1 MSRQGVKPQA
11 EVAAR
16 RSKRFQNIEPD
27 SGEMNLSKNAELRR
41 LQSNLPATTKRLSSP
56 SKNGRGNRFIPKS
69 DPLAKYVCL
78 NCNRGD
84 VEEAMLLCDGCDD
97 SYHTFCL
104 IPPLNDIPKGDW
116 RCPKC
121 VCEEVSK
128 PAEAFGFEQAS
139 REYSLKEFGE
149 MADQFKSEYF
159 NMPVHMVPT
168 EVVEKEFW
176 RITSS
181 VEEDVTVEYAADLH
195 TIEHGSGFPSKDSL
209 DLSPED
215 QMYAESGWNLINF
228 PVLEES
234 LLAYINDDISGMNRS
249 WLYSGMVRLN
259 FIFKIVN

>member
-1 MSRQGVKPQA
+1 
-11 EVAAR
+11 
-16 RSKRFQNIEPD
+16 
-27 SGEMNLSKNAELRR
+27 MNLSKNAELRR
-41 LQSNLPATTKRLSSP
+41 LQSNLPTSTSRRSSP
-56 SKNGRGNRFIPKS
+56 VKNGRIGRFQPKS

-121 VCEEVSK
+121 VCEEVNK
-128 PAEAFGFEQAS
+128 PAEAFGFEQAA
-139 REYSLKEFGE
+139 REYTLKEFGE

-195 TIEHGSGFPSKDSL
+195 TIEHGSGFPMKDAP

-215 QMYAESGWNLINF
+215 QFYAESGWNLINF
-228 PVLEES
+228 PILEES

-249 WLYSGMVRLN
+249 WLYSGMVSSRFEL
-259 FIFKIVN
+259 KA